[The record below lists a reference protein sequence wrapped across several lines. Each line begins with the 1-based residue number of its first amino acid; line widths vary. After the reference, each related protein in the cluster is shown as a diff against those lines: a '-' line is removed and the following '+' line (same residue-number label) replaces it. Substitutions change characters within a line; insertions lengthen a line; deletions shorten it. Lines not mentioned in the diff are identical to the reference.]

1 MGPPASKI
9 TVLKNMIIMKFCKIR
24 PKQTLASLESGRL
37 KKLVLSQLP
46 NTNQLVKGEQK
57 KVMSYHG
64 VSFERSAKSG
74 LIMNKGWI
82 RPTWPSLTSPP
93 PLASSS
99 TLSRQHPPRTGA
111 SSPSQVHHRR
121 RQHVCQHRHH
131 HIHHLYHNHYYSH
144 YHFTKVMISA
154 QQVGFFNI
162 GSGRVVEKILGS
174 GLGLG
179 RVGVLKYTIGY
190 SCFFFFRFFRVYWI
204 SSVFWR

>member
-1 MGPPASKI
+1 MLMGPHSNKI
-9 TVLKNMIIMKFCKIR
+9 TVLKNVIIIKFCKIR
-24 PKQTLASLESGRL
+24 PKQTLASLESGRLRL

-99 TLSRQHPPRTGA
+99 TSPRQHPPRTGA
-111 SSPSQVHHRR
+111 SSLLSTF
-121 RQHVCQHRHH
+121 CQHRHH
-131 HIHHLYHNHYYSH
+131 HLHNHQHHH
-144 YHFTKVMISA
+144 YFPHSHFTKVMISA

-162 GSGRVVEKILGS
+162 GSGRVLDKIPGS
-174 GLGLG
+174 GSGSG
-179 RVGVLKYTIGY
+179 RVGVLKNTIRYFRVSFLFLGNSGY
-190 SCFFFFRFFRVYWI
+190 SG
-204 SSVFWR
+204 